1 MADSGTSFLQRMRD
15 AKAAAFVAPFVVFMV
30 MLEGIRLFRI
40 ENSALPWWQQYP
52 EHWGYPLQ
60 VVVCLV
66 LIWFWRK
73 HYPKFSWSGMGW
85 GIGAGVFGIL
95 VWLLPPVLHHFTGW
109 GDAVS
114 WLSHFGFQERLEG
127 FDPEVFR
134 EDYPG
139 WVTGVVVAM
148 RFLRLVV
155 IVSLVEEIFWRGF
168 LMRWI
173 SDSEGDWSKFS
184 LKKCST
190 KSLWITAGAFAL
202 AHAGPDVFVAVL
214 YGALAGWV
222 TIRTG
227 NLWAVVAMHMTA
239 NLVLG
244 IFIMS
249 TGWWGLW

>member
-1 MADSGTSFLQRMRD
+1 MATDSSSILSRMRQSP
-15 AKAAAFVAPFVVFMV
+15 AAAFVAPFAVFMV

-60 VVVCLV
+60 VFVGLG
-66 LIWFWRK
+66 LIWFWRRR
-73 HYPKFSWSGMGW
+73 YPAFSLSGMGW
-85 GIGAGVFGIL
+85 GIGAGLLGIA
-95 VWLLPPVLHHFTGW
+95 VWLLPPVLHDLTGW
-109 GDAVS
+109 GDSVT
-114 WLSHFGFQERLEG
+114 WLSRFGFEERLDG
-127 FDPEVFR
+127 FDPGVFG
-134 EDYPG
+134 EEAPG
-139 WVTGVVVAM
+139 WVTGVVVLM

-173 SDSEGDWSKFS
+173 SDPGGDWSEFS
-184 LKKCST
+184 LKKCT
-190 KSLWITAGAFAL
+190 LRSLWITAGAFAL
-202 AHAGPDVFVAVL
+202 AHAGPDLFVAVF

>member
-1 MADSGTSFLQRMRD
+1 METSSPHIVERLRES
-15 AKAAAFVAPFVVFMV
+15 KVAAYVAPFGVFML

-40 ENSALPWWQQYP
+40 ENSALPWWQQFP

-60 VVVCLV
+60 VVVCLG

-73 HYPKFSWSGMGW
+73 HYPVFSRSGMGW
-85 GIGAGVFGIL
+85 GIGMGIL
-95 VWLLPPVLHHFTGW
+95 GIVIWLIPPVWHHFTGW
-109 GDAVS
+109 GDAVP
-114 WLSHFGFQERLEG
+114 WLSKLGFQDRLEG

-134 EDYPG
+134 EDFPG
-139 WVTGVVVAM
+139 WVTGGVVLT
-148 RFLRLVV
+148 RFLRLVL
-155 IVSLVEEIFWRGF
+155 IVSLVEEVFWRGF

-173 SDSEGDWSKFS
+173 SDTSGDWSTFS
-184 LKKCST
+184 LKKCSLR
-190 KSLWITAGAFAL
+190 SLWLTAGAFAL
-202 AHAGPDVFVAVL
+202 AHAGADVFVAVI

-227 NLWAVVAMHMTA
+227 NLWAAVAMHMTA

-244 IFIMS
+244 IFIMK